1 MRKWGCFGL
10 TIGGLM
16 GLLLAFLFLVLVR
29 QMAVWPEI
37 PFVLVEAPDATL
49 FLSESSISYFAADA
63 LKDDVLV
70 DLRTN
75 GQMQI
80 TSRAPWGRLRPV
92 IHLGLTLEMQ
102 ERVAV
107 SRLHW
112 AQMGFVRFPAS
123 WLPQSVHDLAA
134 LPGEA
139 ISQQMP
145 VGFHL
150 AGLNT
155 TEDGLEF
162 YLNWVGP

>member
-16 GLLLAFLFLVLVR
+16 GLLMAVLFLVWVR
-29 QMAVWPEI
+29 QLAAWPEI
-37 PFVLVEAPDATL
+37 PLMLVEEPDTTV
-49 FLSESSISYFAADA
+49 FLSENSVSYFATAA

-70 DLRTN
+70 DLHPG

-80 TSRAPWGRLRPV
+80 TTRAPWGRLRPV

-102 ERVAV
+102 DQVAV

-112 AQMGFVRFPAS
+112 AQMGFIKFPAS

-134 LPGEA
+134 MPGQA
-139 ISQQMP
+139 ITQQVP
-145 VGFHL
+145 AGFHL
-150 AGLNT
+150 TGFNT
-155 TEDGLEF
+155 TEDGVEF

>member
-10 TIGGLM
+10 TVGGLM
-16 GLLLAFLFLVLVR
+16 GLLLAFLFLVGVR

-37 PFVLVEAPDATL
+37 PPMVVASPDATL
-49 FLSESSISYFAADA
+49 FLSENSISYFATEA
-63 LKDDVLV
+63 LKDEVLV
-70 DLRTN
+70 DLRPH

-80 TSRAPWGRLRPV
+80 TTRAPWGRLRPV

-102 ERVAV
+102 EQVAV

-112 AQMGFVRFPAS
+112 AQMGFIKFPAG

-134 LPGEA
+134 MPGEA
-139 ISQQMP
+139 ITRQVP
-145 VGFHL
+145 AGFHL
-150 AGLNT
+150 PGFNT
-155 TEDGLEF
+155 TEDGIEF